1 MAMTDHPS
9 DALSA
14 YLDGD
19 LDPAARR
26 AVATHLSACAEC
38 RAVVTG
44 LEELQRRARTWG
56 DETARPSADLWA
68 GIAARLDDRG
78 TGHASARVLPWYRR
92 RWSVGVAELAVAATL
107 VAAVTAGVMWRRAPL
122 AETPASI
129 AAEPVVAQV
138 EPTGAPAEG
147 VTTVSFADAQFDAAV
162 ADLERVLRDQRD
174 SLNPRTVLILERNLQ
189 VIDDAI
195 REARTALAGDP
206 ANALLN
212 AHLANARQRKL
223 NLLRRAALIT
233 EGD

>member
-1 MAMTDHPS
+1 MAMTEHPS

-19 LDPAARR
+19 LDPAAHR
-26 AVATHLSACAEC
+26 AIEAHLTACAGC
-38 RAVVTG
+38 RAVIADLDG
-44 LEELQRRARTWG
+44 LRRRARAWG
-56 DETARPSADLWA
+56 DETAPPAADLWA

-78 TGHASARVLPWYRR
+78 AGLGPARVLPWYRR

-122 AETPASI
+122 AEPPAPI
-129 AAEPVVAQV
+129 AAEPVLAQV

-147 VTTVSFADAQFDAAV
+147 VTAVSFADAQFDAAV

-212 AHLANARQRKL
+212 AHLASARQRKL